1 MDTVVGKILEIEF
14 RVKHRRFLKTED
26 QGAGSRIFSSEIR
39 SFQLG
44 IIKGLLITKKRQQH
58 DRELPVEVGS
68 SKSSQI
74 L

>member
-1 MDTVVGKILEIEF
+1 MKP
-14 RVKHRRFLKTED
+14 KRFLKTEVE
-26 QGAGSRIFSSEIR
+26 FSLIR
-39 SFQLG
+39 RVLSTFRLKITTFQLG

-58 DRELPVEVGS
+58 DRKLPVEVGS